1 MFNHKLSFL
10 YLFKGGVDNMNL
22 ILSIFGLL
30 LFAVVSLAIT
40 KLAYIMQEKCNNKK
54 IVVFV
59 DIVSFVFFT
68 ISGFLILYMNSAVVA
83 AMSSSSSMDY
93 MMIVY
98 ARNIIGFIWGLL
110 YSFFVNFRQMDKY
123 LEILKIEQK
132 ENLFI
137 WVIILE
143 ILLIVGF
150 VKLCHIW

>member
-1 MFNHKLSFL
+1 
-10 YLFKGGVDNMNL
+10 MNL
-22 ILSIFGLL
+22 IFSIFGLL
-30 LFAVVSLAIT
+30 LFVVVSLVIT
-40 KLAYIMQEKCNNKK
+40 KSAYIMQEKCNNKK

-68 ISGFLILYMNSAVVA
+68 VCGFLILYLNSAVVA
-83 AMSSSSSMDY
+83 GMSSSSSMDY

-98 ARNIIGFIWGLL
+98 VRNIIGFIWGLL
-110 YSFFVNFRQMDKY
+110 YSFLVNIRQMGKY
-123 LEILKIEQK
+123 LEILKIEEK

>member
-1 MFNHKLSFL
+1 MLLHRLSFL
-10 YLFKGGVDNMNL
+10 YLYKGGVDNMNL

-30 LFAVVSLAIT
+30 LFAVVSLVIT
-40 KLAYIMQEKCNNKK
+40 KLVYIMQEKCNNKK
-54 IVVFV
+54 IVVFIDV
-59 DIVSFVFFT
+59 VSFVFFT

-110 YSFFVNFRQMDKY
+110 YSFLVNFRQMSKY
-123 LEILKIEQK
+123 LEVLKIEEK

-137 WVIILE
+137 WIIILE
-143 ILLIVGF
+143 IVLIVGF

>member
-1 MFNHKLSFL
+1 
-10 YLFKGGVDNMNL
+10 MNL

-30 LFAVVSLAIT
+30 LLAMVSLTIT
-40 KLAYIMQEKCNNKK
+40 KLVYIMQEKCNNKK
-54 IVVFV
+54 IVVCMDVF
-59 DIVSFVFFT
+59 SFVFFT
-68 ISGFLILYMNSAVVA
+68 ISGFLILYLNSAVVA
-83 AMSSSSSMDY
+83 AISSSSSMDY

-110 YSFFVNFRQMDKY
+110 YSFLVNFRQMNKY
-123 LEILKIEQK
+123 LEILKIDEK

-137 WVIILE
+137 WVVIIE

>member
-1 MFNHKLSFL
+1 MS
-10 YLFKGGVDNMNL
+10 KGSVDNMNL
-22 ILSIFGLL
+22 IFSIFGLL

-40 KLAYIMQEKCNNKK
+40 KLVYIMQEKSKNKK
-54 IVVFV
+54 IVVCMDV
-59 DIVSFVFFT
+59 LSFVFFT
-68 ISGFLILYMNSAVVA
+68 VCGFLILYLNSAVVA
-83 AMSSSSSMDY
+83 GISSSSSMDY

-110 YSFFVNFRQMDKY
+110 YSFLVNFRQMNKY
-123 LEILKIEQK
+123 LEILKIEEK

-137 WVIILE
+137 WVVILE

>member
-1 MFNHKLSFL
+1 MS
-10 YLFKGGVDNMNL
+10 KGSVDNMNL
-22 ILSIFGLL
+22 IFSIFGLL
-30 LFAVVSLAIT
+30 LFVVVSLVIT
-40 KLAYIMQEKCNNKK
+40 KSAYIMQEKCNNKK

-68 ISGFLILYMNSAVVA
+68 VCGFLILYLNSAVVA
-83 AMSSSSSMDY
+83 GMSSSSSMDY

-98 ARNIIGFIWGLL
+98 VRNIIGFIWGLL
-110 YSFFVNFRQMDKY
+110 YSFLVNFRQMSKY
-123 LEILKIEQK
+123 LEILKIEEK

-137 WVIILE
+137 WVVILE